1 VSTLF
6 PPCYVAAVTA
16 PAASSSAEQAWPGQR
31 LGLPQT
37 GPGAVAG
44 WGRRVVALAIDWMLS
59 LLAVAAVTGRN
70 PWEHSDAGLTNSYIA
85 FGVLAVEI
93 WLLTCLVAGS
103 AGQIV
108 MRIAVRRVGGAMV
121 DPLRVSLRTILL
133 LLVIPPVIYNR
144 DQRGLHDLAADSIV
158 VRR

>member
-1 VSTLF
+1 ML
-6 PPCYVAAVTA
+6 
-16 PAASSSAEQAWPGQR
+16 
-31 LGLPQT
+31 
-37 GPGAVAG
+37 
-44 WGRRVVALAIDWMLS
+44 ALVIDWILS

-70 PWEHSDAGLTNSYIA
+70 AWEHSDAGLTNSYIA
-85 FGVLAVEI
+85 FGVMALEI

-108 MRIAVRRVGGAMV
+108 MRIAVRRVGGGIL
-121 DPLRVSLRTILL
+121 DPLRASIRTILM

-144 DQRGLHDLAADSIV
+144 DQRGLHDLATDSIA